1 MPIFLQIFVSNHI
14 YITLHYRHFKRH
26 LHLKW
31 PMVHQ
36 QCILKQW
43 LKWDFFTVGT
53 LSRQR
58 SSAFRQHP
66 HGVGHREVSRTPSLL
81 RKFWILLVRFYV
93 FGVYILVE
101 NGVPTCDMIIN
112 WTRRQLVIRNFN
124 FLLNKINIL
133 IWYLY
138 NQFCDYL
145 S

>member
-1 MPIFLQIFVSNHI
+1 MVKVGIFYSGNAFKAAFQCVPRGTN
-14 YITLHYRHFKRH
+14 TL
-26 LHLKW
+26 
-31 PMVHQ
+31 
-36 QCILKQW
+36 
-43 LKWDFFTVGT
+43 T
-53 LSRQR
+53 
-58 SSAFRQHP
+58 
-66 HGVGHREVSRTPSLL
+66 GVGHREVSRTSSLL
-81 RKFWILLVRFYV
+81 RKFWILLNEMVRFYG

-145 S
+145 VSLILFTTKSLLLCIKWIMKFRLTSQKNDN